1 MILDFFGYDRH
12 GEIRECKT
20 TLQKNALNTRD
31 VVLAALG
38 FNAPAWIAATSMSLL
53 YSVVGASAPLAIL
66 ISFFFPMLVL
76 ALCLVYLTREA
87 PSAGGIFTF
96 TSRFLHPAAGTIL
109 GWAYTIACVVIVPM
123 TAIIGTQYLQALVP
137 PLRGGL
143 AANIIGTLLAL
154 ALMLVCL
161 RGVLLTA
168 RVTTVFLACE
178 ITVIVGLGILGIV
191 SPRVAVPF
199 SSLYALP
206 KDWSVLGS
214 GVLLGMWMLA
224 NFDSAINY
232 IEEARVPVRTVQ
244 RALLIVLTSAF
255 LIYTIAAIGW
265 QYAVPVGVLAK
276 IIENGDGGPIAAIAR
291 LYLPPGL
298 SWIAILVVISSA
310 MAGLQVSMTAGART
324 AYRMAQE
331 GHLPAGFGRTN
342 RYRAP
347 WVSAVVIAGIA
358 VALVWY
364 KPLAE
369 VTFYYNAA
377 VVTLALAYI
386 SALAAFIRLMFR
398 RHSFARAT
406 AASVLPL
413 LAIAVLAFLLY
424 SAGAEPAE
432 PKDKYQAWYI
442 GIAVLI
448 SGALI
453 VVFGRVRARSLDC
466 PFGVTSG
473 KEQIAVVGVDPGG
486 PRPANQIGRR
496 TEGQ

>member
-12 GEIRECKT
+12 GEVKECKT
-20 TLQKNALNTRD
+20 TLQKNVLNTRD
-31 VVLAALG
+31 VTLAALG
-38 FNAPAWIAATSMSLL
+38 FNAPAWIAAVSMSVL
-53 YSVVGASAPLAIL
+53 YSVVGSAAPLAIL
-66 ISFFFPMLVL
+66 VSFLFPMLVL
-76 ALCLVYLTREA
+76 ALCLMYLTRQA

-96 TSRFLHPAAGTIL
+96 CSRFLHPAAGTVL
-109 GWAYTIACVVIVPM
+109 GWAYTISCAAVVPM

-137 PLRGGL
+137 ALKGTL
-143 AANIIGTLLAL
+143 AANVIGTILTVTFL
-154 ALMLVCL
+154 LVCL

-191 SPRVAVPF
+191 SPHVAVPLR
-199 SSLYALP
+199 SLYRLP
-206 KDWSVLGS
+206 EHWSVLGS

-265 QYAVPVGVLAK
+265 QYAVPVEVLAK
-276 IIENGDGGPIAAIAR
+276 ITENGDGGPIGAIAR
-291 LYLPPGL
+291 VYLPPTL

-331 GHLPAGFGRTN
+331 GHLPRALGRTN

-347 WVSAVVIAGIA
+347 WVSVLVIGGIA
-358 VALVWY
+358 IAFVWY
-364 KPLAE
+364 KPLSD
-369 VTFYYNAA
+369 VTFYYNTV
-377 VVTLALAYI
+377 VVTLALAYM
-386 SALAAFIRLMFR
+386 SALAAFIRLMFA
-398 RHSFARAT
+398 RHSFIRAA

-413 LAIAVLAFLLY
+413 LAIAVLGYLMY

-442 GIAVLI
+442 GVVVLV

-453 VVFGRVRARSLDC
+453 VLFGKSSSRAAGSELRAR
-466 PFGVTSG
+466 
-473 KEQIAVVGVDPGG
+473 A
-486 PRPANQIGRR
+486 
-496 TEGQ
+496 

>member
-1 MILDFFGYDRH
+1 MILDLFGYDRH
-12 GEIRECKT
+12 GDIKECST
-20 TLQKNALNTRD
+20 TLEKNALNTRD
-31 VVLAALG
+31 VALAALG

-53 YSVVGASAPLAIL
+53 YSAVGSAAPLAIL

-76 ALCLVYLTREA
+76 ALCLVYLTRQA

-109 GWAYTIACVVIVPM
+109 GWAYTIACAVIVPM

-137 PLRGGL
+137 PLRGPL
-143 AANIIGTLLAL
+143 AANIISSLLVIAF
-154 ALMLVCL
+154 MLVCL
-161 RGVLLTA
+161 RGVLLTT
-168 RVTTVFLACE
+168 RVTTVFLVCE
-178 ITVIVGLGILGIV
+178 ITVIVGLGVLGIV

-199 SSLYALP
+199 ASLYAPP

-232 IEEARVPVRTVQ
+232 IEEARIPVRTVQ

-265 QYAVPVGVLAK
+265 QYAVPVETLAK
-276 IIENGDGGPIAAIAR
+276 ITENGDGGPIGAIAR
-291 LYLPPGL
+291 IYLPPAL

-331 GHLPAGFGRTN
+331 GHLPRAFGSTN
-342 RYRAP
+342 RFRAP
-347 WVSAVVIAGIA
+347 WVSVVVIAAIA

-364 KPLAE
+364 KPLSD

-386 SALAAFIRLMFR
+386 SALAAFVRLMFQ
-398 RHSFARAT
+398 RHPFVRAM
-406 AASVLPL
+406 AASLLPVL
-413 LAIAVLAFLLY
+413 AVAVLGYLLY

-442 GIAVLI
+442 GMAVLI

-453 VVFGRVRARSLDC
+453 LMLSRSSKRSADGSITQARAQT
-466 PFGVTSG
+466 P
-473 KEQIAVVGVDPGG
+473 
-486 PRPANQIGRR
+486 
-496 TEGQ
+496 